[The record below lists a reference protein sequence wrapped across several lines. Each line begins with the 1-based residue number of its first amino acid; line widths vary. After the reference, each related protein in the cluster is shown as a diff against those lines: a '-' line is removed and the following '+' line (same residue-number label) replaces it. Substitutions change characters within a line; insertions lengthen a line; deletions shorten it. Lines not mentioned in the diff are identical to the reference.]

1 LQSLPYDWALLTRNC
16 REDKL
21 TEIIA
26 TENFPLTKTA
36 GCPFDPSPTL
46 TAMQAEQP
54 ITRVRLWDGSHP
66 WLITRHADQ
75 RALLADPR
83 VSSDCLRPGYPF
95 GSASM
100 RVRRQNS
107 ISFSALDDPEHARL
121 RRMVVPSFTVKR
133 MNMLRPAVQKIV
145 DDLIDQLLAGPK
157 PADLVSDF
165 ALPVPS
171 LVICELLGVPYEDHD
186 FFQRRSRTGVKPGS
200 ATEEVTGAHNEL
212 VEYLDR
218 LVGVK
223 MENPGDDLLSALAA
237 QRVRTGELTRNELA
251 RMGVMLLVAGHET
264 TANMI
269 ALGTAALLEHP
280 GQLAELRGTDD
291 PDVVRGAVEEL
302 LRYLTIAHFGRRR
315 VAAADIEINGLW
327 IREGDGIIFPNEVAN
342 RDPDV
347 FAEPDRLDL
356 HRDARRH
363 LAFGSGVH
371 QCVGQPLARMELQVV
386 YGTLYRRI
394 PSLRLAVPIT
404 DVPFKYDA
412 AIYGVYE
419 LPVTW

>member
-1 LQSLPYDWALLTRNC
+1 
-16 REDKL
+16 
-21 TEIIA
+21 
-26 TENFPLTKTA
+26 
-36 GCPFDPSPTL
+36 
-46 TAMQAEQP
+46 M
-54 ITRVRLWDGSHP
+54 
-66 WLITRHADQ
+66 
-75 RALLADPR
+75 
-83 VSSDCLRPGYPF
+83 
-95 GSASM
+95 
-100 RVRRQNS
+100 
-107 ISFSALDDPEHARL
+107 
-121 RRMVVPSFTVKR
+121 
-133 MNMLRPAVQKIV
+133 
-145 DDLIDQLLAGPK
+145 
-157 PADLVSDF
+157 
-165 ALPVPS
+165 
-171 LVICELLGVPYEDHD
+171 
-186 FFQRRSRTGVKPGS
+186 PGS

-394 PSLRLAVPIT
+394 PSLRLAVPVT